1 MEKFIVKNFSEGK
14 VISEFG
20 VIGKSKKT
28 GTTIEFWPDDQ
39 IFEVTEFDYENFW
52 LKDFVNLHT

>member
-39 IFEVTEFDYENFW
+39 F
-52 LKDFVNLHT
+52 LK